1 MKIAYIV
8 SQRERPQ
15 AAYQTLIRSWPDI
28 PQDEADAIVVLG
40 GDGMMLRALHECAD
54 CDKPIYGMNLGTL
67 GFLHN
72 AYSEESLPER
82 VAAAK
87 KATIHPLRM
96 TATDESGAEHKLLAY
111 NEVSLF
117 RETRNTAEIKV
128 SVNGHVRIQEL
139 IGDGVLVSTPMGSTA
154 YNYSAGGP
162 ILPLAA
168 NLPPVTPISPFRP
181 RGWKGALLSNKCKIG
196 FKILNA
202 QDRPV
207 GATADFQEIRD
218 VVHVE
223 VHESRSVSRTLLF
236 DPGSELGERI
246 FQEQFPE

>member
-1 MKIAYIV
+1 M
-8 SQRERPQ
+8 
-15 AAYQTLIRSWPDI
+15 
-28 PQDEADAIVVLG
+28 
-40 GDGMMLRALHECAD
+40 
-54 CDKPIYGMNLGTL
+54 
-67 GFLHN
+67 
-72 AYSEESLPER
+72 
-82 VAAAK
+82 AK

-168 NLPPVTPISPFRP
+168 NLLPVTPISPFRP
-181 RGWKGALLSNKCKIG
+181 RGWKGAPYPT
-196 FKILNA
+196 NA
-202 QDRPV
+202 KLALR
-207 GATADFQEIRD
+207 F
-218 VVHVE
+218 
-223 VHESRSVSRTLLF
+223 
-236 DPGSELGERI
+236 
-246 FQEQFPE
+246 